1 MIKKS
6 RALKAE
12 RNGLDE
18 QQGERVREENLRA
31 RIAVESRI
39 RSAVQGRMPS
49 LPL

>member
-1 MIKKS
+1 MMKS

-31 RIAVESRI
+31 RIAAESRI
-39 RSAVQGRMPS
+39 WSALQGRIPTP
-49 LPL
+49 PLQ